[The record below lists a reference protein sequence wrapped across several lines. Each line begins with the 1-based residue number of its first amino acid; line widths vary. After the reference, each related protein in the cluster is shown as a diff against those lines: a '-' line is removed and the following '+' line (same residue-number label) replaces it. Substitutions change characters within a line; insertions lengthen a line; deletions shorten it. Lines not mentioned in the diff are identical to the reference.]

1 LFRAATRCVNRLT
14 KFVKLEKLV
23 KQIGRDATANP
34 KKAALLGVMALL
46 ALYFWAPLLAGWIAP
61 TKRKA
66 APTGNLAL
74 ILTDDPVE
82 ATEKTKAAQGGNF
95 RWEKVHQLMT
105 SDPRMSSAEFDI
117 SWESPFAVAAALQEI
132 TEATE
137 AKDEAIEKAAAL
149 SKDISPEEAGLVAS
163 CVLIGPRR
171 RTVMINGEVYGEQQ
185 TIVAPVKD
193 GLVGLEFRLVS
204 IGRKEI
210 TFEREG
216 RTYSLELMKSGL
228 AEGDQIQRTNK
239 ATD

>member
-1 LFRAATRCVNRLT
+1 MFRAATCCVSRL

-23 KQIGRDATANP
+23 KQIGRDAAANP

-61 TKRKA
+61 AKRKTT
-66 APTGNLAL
+66 PTGNLAL

-82 ATEKTKAAQGGNF
+82 ATDKTKAAQGGNF
-95 RWEKVHQLMT
+95 RWEKVHQLLT
-105 SDPRMSSAEFDI
+105 SDPRMNSAEFDI
-117 SWESPFAVAAALQEI
+117 SWASPFAVAAAVREI
-132 TEATE
+132 TEASE
-137 AKDEAIEKAAAL
+137 AQDEAIEKAAAL
-149 SKDISPEEAGLVAS
+149 RKDISPAEAGLVAS

-193 GLVGLEFRLVS
+193 GLVGLQFRLVS
-204 IGRKEI
+204 IGRQEI

-228 AEGDQIQRTNK
+228 AEGDQIQRTK
-239 ATD
+239 KQAE